1 MLKIEK
7 KSLPPLSLSLNVS
20 ISVVGFL
27 NLCFSAGKETST
39 HICERFLVVVKG
51 FKGTL
56 GSMDF

>member
-39 HICERFLVVVKG
+39 HICERF
-51 FKGTL
+51 FWRC
-56 GSMDF
+56 FWWW